1 MKAISLLNSDGKVTS
16 CVHIA
21 ALQAIDRKG
30 SISGLLLLIITF
42 FSHML
47 ILWFSFY
54 LPTLHKSPILRLNES
69 LPTIDHALTLLNSLK
84 NTPVV

>member
-54 LPTLHKSPILRLNES
+54 LPTLYKSSILRLNES
-69 LPTIDHALTLLNSLK
+69 LTTIDHALTLLNSLK

>member
-16 CVHIA
+16 RVHIA

-42 FSHML
+42 FSYML

-54 LPTLHKSPILRLNES
+54 LPTLHKSYILRLNES
-69 LPTIDHALTLLNSLK
+69 LMTIDHALTLLNSLK

>member
-30 SISGLLLLIITF
+30 SISGLINNNFF
-42 FSHML
+42 FSYML

-54 LPTLHKSPILRLNES
+54 LPTLHKSSILRLNES
-69 LPTIDHALTLLNSLK
+69 VMTIDHALTLLNSLK